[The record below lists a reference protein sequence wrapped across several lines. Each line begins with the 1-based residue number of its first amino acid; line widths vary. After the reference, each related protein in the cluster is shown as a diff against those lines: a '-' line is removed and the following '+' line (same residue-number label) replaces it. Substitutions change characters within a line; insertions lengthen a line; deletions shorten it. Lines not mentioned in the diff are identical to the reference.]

1 MPEILSQEEID
12 ALLSALSTGQLD
24 VNQIKKEEEEP
35 KIRVYDFK
43 RPSKFSKEQV
53 RALHM
58 MHDNFARLLT
68 NYFSAQLR
76 TLVQLTVASVDHQ
89 MTYTEFV
96 TSLQNPTIMMVF
108 SLEPLKGTAVLEMNP
123 GVAFAII
130 DRLLGG
136 PGVAL
141 DRPRAL
147 TEIEQSVMERVGM
160 RILENFREVWKD
172 VIDVTPRIE
181 AMEHNPLFAQI
192 ASPNETVALITLNAR
207 VGSGDGFVNICLP
220 YMVLEPIIGKLTSR
234 YLVSYTGK
242 SSQPHDTEAVKQQ
255 LSRARVEL
263 SAQLGSTDITV
274 ADLLGLQLGDCIR
287 LNRRSDEPIEIKV
300 GERNK
305 YSGRPGTSGKRIG
318 VQILSVVEQDEEE

>member
-24 VNQIKKEEEEP
+24 LNQIKKEEEEP

-76 TLVQLTVASVDHQ
+76 TLVQMTVASVDHQ

-96 TSLQNPTIMMVF
+96 TSLQNPTIMMIF
-108 SLEPLKGTAVLEMNP
+108 SLEPLKGSAILEMNP

-136 PGVAL
+136 PGVSL
-141 DRPRAL
+141 DRSRAL

-172 VIDVTPRIE
+172 VIDVEPRIE

-207 VGSGDGFVNICLP
+207 VGSGEGFINICLP

-242 SSQPHDTEAVKQQ
+242 TSQPHDVEMVKQQ
-255 LSRARVEL
+255 LTRAQVEI
-263 SAQLGSTDITV
+263 SAQLGSTDIAV
-274 ADLLGLQLGDCIR
+274 SDLLGLQVGDCIR
-287 LNRRSDEPIEIKV
+287 LNRGCDEPIEVRV
-300 GERNK
+300 GARTK
-305 YSGRPGTSGKRIG
+305 YLGRPGTSGKKIG
-318 VQILSVVEQDEEE
+318 IQIVSVVEQDEEE